1 MRKKLEK
8 NVESNAKKRTLVFA
22 AAGALALA
30 ALGYVA
36 INCSA
41 PENDDAPQTT
51 LATDANAPTSDLER
65 TLAKLEKARS
75 MSVQL
80 IQAINPRPDQKR
92 KALEIAI
99 AYFGARENLD
109 YVAANVK
116 SIKVVPFAN
125 AEDENASVKYFVRVA
140 FSNGDVRYY
149 DEEKVGGYER
159 AEFPTF
165 AVVGELSENKIPE
178 ITTYRRAKIYEQFGV
193 KDVAQ

>member
-1 MRKKLEK
+1 MNEKLEK

-36 INCSA
+36 LNRSA
-41 PENDDAPQTT
+41 QENDGAPQTT
-51 LATDANAPTSDLER
+51 LATDANAPTSDFER
-65 TLAKLEKARS
+65 TLAKLEKARP

-80 IQAINPRPDQKR
+80 IQAINPRADQKR

-99 AYFGARENLD
+99 TYFGARENLD

-116 SIKVVPFAN
+116 SIKVVPLAN
-125 AEDENASVKYFVRVA
+125 VEHENASVKYFVRVEFA
-140 FSNGDVRYY
+140 NGTVRYY

-159 AEFPTF
+159 AELSTL
-165 AVVGELSENKIPE
+165 AVVGELSEDEIPE
-178 ITTYRRAKIYEQFGV
+178 ITTDRRPKIYEQFGV